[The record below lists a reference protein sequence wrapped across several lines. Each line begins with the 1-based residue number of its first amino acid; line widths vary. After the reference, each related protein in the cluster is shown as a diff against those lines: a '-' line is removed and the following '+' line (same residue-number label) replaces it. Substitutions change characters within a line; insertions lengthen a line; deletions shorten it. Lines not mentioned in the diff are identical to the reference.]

1 MDETKGFKVKQ
12 QFSVRLT
19 PEEADLATEIT
30 GEIFPEFNEFT
41 TSRAHFMAFIN
52 RAVSVFKKSNQ
63 ARPEDAEEI
72 QLLNNEIGRLKILLD
87 LTQKDCED
95 LKEAAM
101 LLKAQAESAEADLI
115 NLQRTGMKL
124 EENQIILSLNP
135 VILAILDEE
144 VEAAQ
149 KQTGKEFSK
158 GDIIKNLI
166 WDTIRR
172 VSNYPLHK
180 LWSSGEIAQKV
191 KSIKEKTAAQ

>member
-1 MDETKGFKVKQ
+1 MDENSFQLKSACTVKLNQ
-12 QFSVRLT
+12 
-19 PEEADLATEIT
+19 EEQAYATEQIN
-30 GEIFPEFNEFT
+30 EMHPEYDQFT
-41 TSRAHFMAFIN
+41 TFKTVFNDLLYRATA
-52 RAVSVFKKSNQ
+52 KTKQSNQ
-63 ARPEDAEEI
+63 ARPEDAESI
-72 QLLNNEIGRLKILLD
+72 QLLNNEIGRLKTLLD

-144 VEAAQ
+144 VKAAQ